1 MRVLGL
7 DPSLTSTGYGIIEY
21 DQNVWNAVQY
31 GVIKSSPRLPF
42 HQRINTIRLEI
53 EDLIKKHRPEEIAIE
68 NPFYAH
74 NVKTAMLLG
83 QVRGAI
89 LVAIASHNCSLHEYS
104 ALEIKKAVTGYG
116 QAEKDQVSFMVRTL
130 LHIDDDNMPLD
141 ASDALATAVCHAN
154 SRIFQEKI
162 NRSQET

>member
-53 EDLIKKHRPEEIAIE
+53 EALIKKHRPEEIAIE

-89 LVAIASHNCSLHEYS
+89 LVAIASHDCSLHEYS
-104 ALEIKKAVTGYG
+104 ALEIKKAMTGYG
-116 QAEKDQVSFMVRTL
+116 QA
-130 LHIDDDNMPLD
+130 
-141 ASDALATAVCHAN
+141 
-154 SRIFQEKI
+154 
-162 NRSQET
+162 

>member
-42 HQRINTIRLEI
+42 HQMINTIRLEI

-83 QVRGAI
+83 QVRGAV
-89 LVAIASHNCSLHEYS
+89 LVAIASYKCSLHEYS

-141 ASDALATAVCHAN
+141 ASDALAAAVCHAN

>member
-89 LVAIASHNCSLHEYS
+89 LVAIASHDCSLHEYS

-141 ASDALATAVCHAN
+141 AADALAAAVCHSN